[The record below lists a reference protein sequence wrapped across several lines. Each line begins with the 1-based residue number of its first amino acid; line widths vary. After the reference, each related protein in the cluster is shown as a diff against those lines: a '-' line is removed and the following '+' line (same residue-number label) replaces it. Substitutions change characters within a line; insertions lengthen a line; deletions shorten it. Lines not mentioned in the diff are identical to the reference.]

1 MVDGQLL
8 SERRSRKLV
17 SYTRQEVTLWQCLTV
32 EESLRYAAEFKLGH
46 CTHEQKQTK
55 VLELLDILGLQR
67 CADTLTAD
75 ISGGQAKRLSIGL
88 ELVSDP
94 KVMLLDEPTS
104 GLDSVAAYQVLAYV
118 RELAARGRVIACV
131 IHQPNSQ
138 QMQLIDDLFVLAKGR
153 RIYNGPTS
161 VMVTR
166 FASFE
171 LFCPVS
177 YNPADYAL
185 EVASLEQEDE
195 RLKRLMMEEEKDI
208 FDYKPTRLATEK
220 SVDESYQR
228 YSLTTFQQLQLL
240 LHRTAMCVVKDSYQF
255 KARIGINIA
264 IASLLSLAFYSTG
277 NNADRIWANTAVL
290 IISLYAIFFTSLF
303 SAVLVYPRES
313 ACLVQES
320 KNNWY
325 SLKAY
330 YWAKIIVELP
340 TLFCSS
346 LVFVVIVYFFTSQP
360 LEWFRF
366 GMFTLVC
373 LLFGWISQML
383 GLLLGSLMPIQNSV
397 FIGILVLVPASLFS
411 GFFVLLRDAGP
422 FLRPLMYVSFVR
434 YAFEGALHAI
444 YGYDRP
450 NLECPE
456 VFCYFGKLKH
466 FLSFISMP
474 ELAYGKT
481 NVTGQLIVDGQ
492 LLSERRSRK
501 LVSYTRQEVTL
512 WQCLTVEESLRY
524 AAEFKLGHCTHE
536 QKQTKVLE
544 LLDILGLQGCADTLT
559 ADISGGQAKRL
570 SIGLELVS
578 DPKVML
584 LDEPTSGLDS
594 VAAYQVLAYV
604 FMTSVFIVIVYYF
617 TSQPLEWF
625 RFGMFTLVCLMFSWV
640 AQLLGLILGSLMPAQ
655 QAIFCCT
662 MVLIP
667 ACLGSGFFV
676 PLRDAG
682 LVVQPLMYVS
692 FVRYA
697 FEGAISAIYGYDRP
711 NLDCP
716 EIFCYFR
723 KLQHYLDF
731 ISMPQLA
738 YGYDLLALFVWIVVL
753 MLALY
758 LSLRRRVKQD

>member
-1 MVDGQLL
+1 MALSVDTSAIPMEALEPLQTEIFSGPREFELSFRNVSYCVKQKHDRTHSAILKNLSGSFQSGRLVGILGPSGAGKSSLLNVLSGFKKTNVTGQLMVDGQLL

-153 RIYNGPTS
+153 RIYNGPTNE
-161 VMVTR
+161 MVTR

-171 LFCPVS
+171 LHCPVS

-195 RLKRLMMEEEKDI
+195 RLERLMMEEEKDI

-220 SVDESYQR
+220 CVDESYQR

-255 KARIGINIA
+255 KARIGINLA

-383 GLLLGSLMPIQNSV
+383 GLLLGSLMPIQISL
-397 FIGILVLVPASLFS
+397 FIALLVLVPASLFS
-411 GFFVLLRDAGP
+411 GYFVPLRDAGP

-434 YAFEGALHAI
+434 YAFEGVLNSI
-444 YGYDRP
+444 YSYDRP

-474 ELAYGKT
+474 ELAYGY
-481 NVTGQLIVDGQ
+481 D
-492 LLSERRSRK
+492 
-501 LVSYTRQEVTL
+501 
-512 WQCLTVEESLRY
+512 
-524 AAEFKLGHCTHE
+524 
-536 QKQTKVLE
+536 
-544 LLDILGLQGCADTLT
+544 
-559 ADISGGQAKRL
+559 
-570 SIGLELVS
+570 
-578 DPKVML
+578 
-584 LDEPTSGLDS
+584 
-594 VAAYQVLAYV
+594 
-604 FMTSVFIVIVYYF
+604 
-617 TSQPLEWF
+617 
-625 RFGMFTLVCLMFSWV
+625 
-640 AQLLGLILGSLMPAQ
+640 LLGLCAW
-655 QAIFCCT
+655 T
-662 MVLIP
+662 
-667 ACLGSGFFV
+667 
-676 PLRDAG
+676 
-682 LVVQPLMYVS
+682 
-692 FVRYA
+692 
-697 FEGAISAIYGYDRP
+697 
-711 NLDCP
+711 
-716 EIFCYFR
+716 
-723 KLQHYLDF
+723 
-731 ISMPQLA
+731 
-738 YGYDLLALFVWIVVL
+738 VVL
-753 MLALY
+753 MAAVY
-758 LSLRRRVKQD
+758 LSLQRRIKIL